1 MDGGKA
7 YSHVSLKNSRRYA
20 GLPSKE
26 SSVLREHRLLIPI
39 RFRVWIVYLRNYFM
53 DMGMVPT
60 LQLAITTVIAELL
73 HRIRNLVTIG

>member
-7 YSHVSLKNSRRYA
+7 YSQVSLKNSRRYV
-20 GLPSKE
+20 GLPSKD

-39 RFRVWIVYLRNYFM
+39 RFRVQIVYLRNFLM

-60 LQLAITTVIAELL
+60 VQLAITTVIAELL
-73 HRIRNLVTIG
+73 HRM